1 MKFAEMERFRR
12 SASCHYLFKHEHMA
26 HSISSVIGADL
37 CDQHPVTICILLLMV
52 AFYITINH
60 VKRILRFFFK
70 YSPQKLHYY
79 NRRYEICAILTRTIC
94 SNQRGKKEH
103 LVILKIS
110 FYRIIP
116 LNLIHIAPLKRRNIY
131 RIHFHPEL
139 MIRMYVN

>member
-12 SASCHYLFKHEHMA
+12 SASYHYLFKHEHMA
-26 HSISSVIGADL
+26 HSISSAIGADL

-70 YSPQKLHYY
+70 YSPQKLHYHY
-79 NRRYEICAILTRTIC
+79 RQYEIYTILVRATC
-94 SNQRGKKEH
+94 SNRRGKKERF
-103 LVILKIS
+103 LILKIS

-116 LNLIHIAPLKRRNIY
+116 LNLIHIAPLKRRNVY

-139 MIRMYVN
+139 MI